1 MKKIFKLLLILLV
14 ATVLLMAALL
24 LLSSKGENATAT
36 SKEQI
41 STTTSAPRIFS
52 NAEDPL
58 LGAPYR
64 IHSLQNGN
72 FYATL
77 IEYPFGS
84 SPRVDAQDEFPRGII
99 LYLHGYNDYFFQK
112 ELAEKADS
120 AGFAFFAI
128 DLHYFGR
135 SYREGDPRADMRSLT
150 EYFGELD
157 SAITLSKRIVQQSI
171 DKAASSAADSAS
183 ENSPS
188 ANSENAIPATMPY
201 ILIGHSMGGLNLSL
215 YAAHRPDSHFDAIVL
230 NSPFLEMNFNW
241 AVRNLALPVVSGLGR
256 LFPNVALPGT
266 GDPNYANSL
275 YKSRKGEWDFDTTLK
290 TFARPKQYLGW
301 VRGVHLG
308 HNEIK
313 EGLHI
318 KAPILV
324 MHSDCSIDSKEW
336 VEEFNH
342 CDGVLNHEQIA
353 EQAPNLGENVTTVTI
368 PDGLHDLYLSPKPVR
383 DKAYDET
390 FRFIDKNLRK

>member
-1 MKKIFKLLLILLV
+1 
-14 ATVLLMAALL
+14 
-24 LLSSKGENATAT
+24 
-36 SKEQI
+36 
-41 STTTSAPRIFS
+41 
-52 NAEDPL
+52 
-58 LGAPYR
+58 
-64 IHSLQNGN
+64 
-72 FYATL
+72 
-77 IEYPFGS
+77 
-84 SPRVDAQDEFPRGII
+84 
-99 LYLHGYNDYFFQK
+99 
-112 ELAEKADS
+112 
-120 AGFAFFAI
+120 
-128 DLHYFGR
+128 
-135 SYREGDPRADMRSLT
+135 
-150 EYFGELD
+150 
-157 SAITLSKRIVQQSI
+157 
-171 DKAASSAADSAS
+171 
-183 ENSPS
+183 
-188 ANSENAIPATMPY
+188 PY

-215 YAAHRPDSHFDAIVL
+215 YAAHRPDSHFDAIIL

-308 HNEIK
+308 HNKIK

-336 VEEFNH
+336 VEEFTH

>member
-1 MKKIFKLLLILLV
+1 MKKIFKLLLILLAV
-14 ATVLLMAALL
+14 TVLLMVALL
-24 LLSSKGENATAT
+24 LLSSKGENTTAT

-41 STTTSAPRIFS
+41 SSTKSAPRIFS

-64 IHSLQNGN
+64 IHSLQNGD

-157 SAITLSKRIVQQSI
+157 SAIALSKRIVQQSGV
-171 DKAASSAADSAS
+171 DL
-183 ENSPS
+183 
-188 ANSENAIPATMPY
+188 PY

-215 YAAHRPDSHFDAIVL
+215 YAAHRPDTHFDAIVL

-241 AVRNLALPVVSGLGR
+241 AVRNLALPVISGIGKI
-256 LFPNVALPGT
+256 FPDVALPGT

-336 VEEFNH
+336 VEEFTH

-383 DKAYDET
+383 DKAYEET

>member
-41 STTTSAPRIFS
+41 SSTKSAPRIFS

-84 SPRVDAQDEFPRGII
+84 SPRVDAQEKFPRGII

-157 SAITLSKRIVQQSI
+157 SAIALSKRIVQQSGV
-171 DKAASSAADSAS
+171 DL
-183 ENSPS
+183 
-188 ANSENAIPATMPY
+188 PY

-241 AVRNLALPVVSGLGR
+241 AVRNLALPVISVLGS
-256 LFPNVALPGT
+256 LFPDVALPGT

-336 VEEFNH
+336 VEEFTH

-368 PDGLHDLYLSPKPVR
+368 PDGLHDLFLSPKPVR
-383 DKAYDET
+383 DKVYEET

>member
-135 SYREGDPRADMRSLT
+135 SYREGDPRTDMRSLT

-157 SAITLSKRIVQQSI
+157 SAITLSKRIVQQSGV
-171 DKAASSAADSAS
+171 DL
-183 ENSPS
+183 
-188 ANSENAIPATMPY
+188 PY

-241 AVRNLALPVVSGLGR
+241 AVRNLALPVISGLGR
-256 LFPNVALPGT
+256 LFPDVALPGT

-275 YKSRKGEWDFDTTLK
+275 YKSQKGEWDFDTTLK

-336 VEEFNH
+336 VEEFTH
-342 CDGVLNHEQIA
+342 CDGVLNHEQIM

>member
-1 MKKIFKLLLILLV
+1 MKKIFKLLLILLAV
-14 ATVLLMAALL
+14 TVLLVAALL
-24 LLSSKGENATAT
+24 LFSSKGENATAT

-135 SYREGDPRADMRSLT
+135 SYREGDPRTDMRSLT

-157 SAITLSKRIVQQSI
+157 SAIALSKRIVQQSGV
-171 DKAASSAADSAS
+171 DL
-183 ENSPS
+183 
-188 ANSENAIPATMPY
+188 PY

-215 YAAHRPDSHFDAIVL
+215 YAAHRPDSHFDAIIL

-241 AVRNLALPVVSGLGR
+241 AVRNLALPVISGLGR
-256 LFPNVALPGT
+256 LFPDVALPGT

-308 HNEIK
+308 HNKIK

-336 VEEFNH
+336 VEEFTH

-368 PDGLHDLYLSPKPVR
+368 PDGLHDLFLSPKPVR
-383 DKAYDET
+383 DKAYEET
-390 FRFIDKNLRK
+390 FRFIDKNLRN

>member
-14 ATVLLMAALL
+14 ATVLLVAALL

-41 STTTSAPRIFS
+41 STTTFAPRIFS

-58 LGAPYR
+58 LGAPYH
-64 IHSLQNGN
+64 IHSLQNGD

-157 SAITLSKRIVQQSI
+157 SAIALSKRIVQQSGV
-171 DKAASSAADSAS
+171 DL
-183 ENSPS
+183 
-188 ANSENAIPATMPY
+188 PY

-241 AVRNLALPVVSGLGR
+241 AVRNLALPVISSIGKI
-256 LFPNVALPGT
+256 FPDVALPGT

-336 VEEFNH
+336 VEEFTH

-390 FRFIDKNLRK
+390 FRFIDKNLRN

>member
-14 ATVLLMAALL
+14 VTILLMVALL

-41 STTTSAPRIFS
+41 SPTTSAPRIFS

-58 LGAPYR
+58 LGAPYS
-64 IHSLQNGN
+64 IHSLQNGD

-84 SPRVDAQDEFPRGII
+84 SPRVDAQNEFPRGII

-157 SAITLSKRIVQQSI
+157 SAIALSKRIVQQSGV
-171 DKAASSAADSAS
+171 DL
-183 ENSPS
+183 
-188 ANSENAIPATMPY
+188 PY

-241 AVRNLALPVVSGLGR
+241 AVRNLALPVISGLGR
-256 LFPNVALPGT
+256 LFPDVALPGT

-336 VEEFNH
+336 VEEFTH

-368 PDGLHDLYLSPKPVR
+368 PDGLHDLFLSPKPVR
-383 DKAYDET
+383 DKAYEET
-390 FRFIDKNLRK
+390 FRFIDKNLRN

>member
-14 ATVLLMAALL
+14 ATVLLVAALL

-41 STTTSAPRIFS
+41 SPTTSAPRIFS

-64 IHSLQNGN
+64 IHSLQNGD

-135 SYREGDPRADMRSLT
+135 SYREGDPRTDMRSLT

-157 SAITLSKRIVQQSI
+157 SAIALSKRIVQQSGV
-171 DKAASSAADSAS
+171 DL
-183 ENSPS
+183 
-188 ANSENAIPATMPY
+188 PY

-215 YAAHRPDSHFDAIVL
+215 YAAHRPDTHFNAIVL

-256 LFPNVALPGT
+256 LFPDVALPGT

-336 VEEFNH
+336 VEEFTH

-383 DKAYDET
+383 DKAYEET